1 MHPLPCPHGPRR
13 RCPEGRRGRCERRGR
28 PVRDRMTSSGSQ
40 GHLSSFT
47 GCGRQYDS
55 GCGAL
60 SPARTAAGAPRFVR
74 RTLPVAPI
82 AHVALEYNRG
92 SGSCSCP
99 AASRLRQCM
108 KYPCDAALPPLRT
121 RPGRQPHEPRRYS
134 PATAIP
140 LPGYAARLAQGS
152 PRPRDLVCR
161 HYSPGSPPDAF
172 VCGNNCFRPSAD
184 ANKGPVPRSA
194 RPPHP
199 PARQRAVRRCPCP
212 FPRWLRGCRDR
223 QRHACALRLGWLR

>member
-1 MHPLPCPHGPRR
+1 
-13 RCPEGRRGRCERRGR
+13 
-28 PVRDRMTSSGSQ
+28 MTSSGSQ

-108 KYPCDAALPPLRT
+108 KYPCDAALPPFARGPAGSHANRADT
-121 RPGRQPHEPRRYS
+121 SRPPPSRSRATPRVSRKVRPGRV
-134 PATAIP
+134 I
-140 LPGYAARLAQGS
+140 LF
-152 PRPRDLVCR
+152 CR

-194 RPPHP
+194 KPQHP

>member
-28 PVRDRMTSSGSQ
+28 PDRDRMTSSGSQ

-108 KYPCDAALPPLRT
+108 KYPCDAALPPFARGPAGSHANRADT
-121 RPGRQPHEPRRYS
+121 TRPPPSRSRATPRVSRKVRPGRV
-134 PATAIP
+134 I
-140 LPGYAARLAQGS
+140 LF
-152 PRPRDLVCR
+152 CR
-161 HYSPGSPPDAF
+161 HYSPGSPPDVF
-172 VCGNNCFRPSAD
+172 VCPTTHVLSPLPFT
-184 ANKGPVPRSA
+184 
-194 RPPHP
+194 
-199 PARQRAVRRCPCP
+199 VRDGLPKAEIP
-212 FPRWLRGCRDR
+212 GSGL
-223 QRHACALRLGWLR
+223 LRLTPPTNF

>member
-28 PVRDRMTSSGSQ
+28 PDRDRMTSSGSQ

-60 SPARTAAGAPRFVR
+60 SPARTAAGAPRFIR

-82 AHVALEYNRG
+82 AHVALECNRG

-99 AASRLRQCM
+99 PASRLRQCM

-121 RPGRQPHEPRRYS
+121 RPGRQPREPRRYS

-152 PRPRDLVCR
+152 PRPRDLYLSRYRLRLHERVIQQASQSGLAAGCFR
-161 HYSPGSPPDAF
+161 VSDYPRSSPLPFTVRDGLPKAEIPGS
-172 VCGNNCFRPSAD
+172 
-184 ANKGPVPRSA
+184 GP
-194 RPPHP
+194 
-199 PARQRAVRRCPCP
+199 
-212 FPRWLRGCRDR
+212 
-223 QRHACALRLGWLR
+223 LRLTPPTNF

>member
-1 MHPLPCPHGPRR
+1 
-13 RCPEGRRGRCERRGR
+13 
-28 PVRDRMTSSGSQ
+28 MTSSGSQ

-99 AASRLRQCM
+99 AASRLRQCV
-108 KYPCDAALPPLRT
+108 KYPCEAALPPFARGPAGSHANRADTT
-121 RPGRQPHEPRRYS
+121 RPPPSRSRATPRVSRKVRSGRV
-134 PATAIP
+134 I
-140 LPGYAARLAQGS
+140 LF
-152 PRPRDLVCR
+152 CR

-194 RPPHP
+194 KPQHP